1 MRLHRV
7 PVALAIV
14 LAAASAVLA
23 DEPSRPGALLDVP
36 FVAQTAALCGG
47 ASVAMVQRFW
57 GAREVSA
64 EDFASLVDVRENGI
78 PASRLANAVQRQGW
92 QAFALN
98 GTPDLIRHH
107 VESGRP
113 IIALLQDG
121 PSRRHY
127 VVVVS
132 WSADRVLYHD
142 PASLPFRT
150 ISPGAFDRLWA
161 PTSRWMLLL
170 LPPQGRAPHG
180 TTTEA
185 DVPDSAAPLVEL
197 AGAQLLQHR
206 YTEAIATATE
216 ATRRAPDSA
225 MAWRVLATGLFLA
238 DRPEPALAAWNEAG
252 DLRLD
257 AVKIDG
263 LRRTRYGAVEQM
275 VGLSPGTQLT
285 TAEMRLARRRLEDM
299 PALSASR
306 LEYVP
311 TGGGLT
317 EVRASVLERPTIPD
331 DRLSLAVLGARAAI
345 DREVEWTLASPSRNG
360 ETITASWRWWESR
373 PRVALSA
380 RIPVSGWANGV
391 VGLAAEVEHQEY
403 GDDGGVLVSRRRSA
417 RASFEQ
423 WALPNL
429 RWDVSAGVER
439 WLDAG
444 TFATV
449 GAGVEQ
455 RAFDDRVALGLNA
468 RFWPGGGGFS
478 SLSTGVRWRSSDDL
492 VTNLVLVEANAALVS
507 DRAPQDLWPGA
518 GTGNGRSMLLRAHP
532 LLDAGIV
539 RSEAFGRQIVQ
550 TSAEWRHRL
559 PSPVL
564 LRSPKLQLAGFV
576 DAARAWKGPAT
587 RDRVLVDVGAGLRVS
602 LLGQGG
608 VRIDYGHGLT
618 DGANAA
624 SVGVELPWPR
634 LSN

>member
-14 LAAASAVLA
+14 LSAASAARA

-36 FVAQTAALCGG
+36 FVAQTEALCGG

-64 EDFASLVDVRENGI
+64 DDFASLVDVREKGI
-78 PASRLANAVQRQGW
+78 PASRLANAVHRQGW

-113 IIALLQDG
+113 IIALLQVG
-121 PSRRHY
+121 TNRRHY

-150 ISPGAFDRLWA
+150 ISPAAFDRLWA

-170 LPPQGRAPHG
+170 LPPQGWTSPE

-185 DVPDSAAPLVEL
+185 AVPESAAPLVEL

-263 LRRTRYGAVEQM
+263 LRRTRYGAVEQV

-285 TAEMRLARRRLEDM
+285 TAEMRLAKRRLEDM

-317 EVRASVLERPTIPD
+317 EVRASVLERPAIPD

-391 VGLAAEVEHQEY
+391 VGLAADIEHQEY
-403 GDDGGVLVSRRRSA
+403 GGDGGVLTSRRRSA

-429 RWDVSAGVER
+429 RWGVSAGVER

-449 GAGVEQ
+449 GADVEQ
-455 RAFDDRVALGLNA
+455 RALDDRVALGLNA
-468 RFWPGGGGFS
+468 RFWPGSGGFS
-478 SLSTGVRWRSSDDL
+478 SLSTGARWRSSDDL
-492 VTNLVLVEANAALVS
+492 LANLLLVEANAALVS
-507 DRAPQDLWPGA
+507 DRAPEDLWPGA
-518 GTGNGRSMLLRAHP
+518 GTGNGRSLLLRAHP

>member
-1 MRLHRV
+1 MRLARV
-7 PVALAIV
+7 QVALAIV
-14 LAAASAVLA
+14 LAAASAVRA

-36 FVAQTAALCGG
+36 FVAQTEALCGG
-47 ASVAMVQRFW
+47 ASVAMVQRYW

-64 EDFASLVDVRENGI
+64 ADFASLVDARQDGI
-78 PASRLANAVQRQGW
+78 PATRLTDAVQRQGW

-107 VESGRP
+107 VDRGRP
-113 IIALLQDG
+113 IIALLQVG
-121 PSRRHY
+121 PNQRHY

-150 ISPGAFDRLWA
+150 LSPAAFDMLWA

-170 LPPQGRAPHG
+170 LPPQEPKTHEP
-180 TTTEA
+180 TTEA
-185 DVPDSAAPLVEL
+185 AVPESASALIEL
-197 AGAQLLQHR
+197 AGDQLLQHR

-216 ATRRAPDSA
+216 ATRRAPESA
-225 MAWRVLATGLFLA
+225 TAWRVLATGLFLA

-285 TAEMRLARRRLEDM
+285 TAEMRLARRRLEDV

-317 EVRASVLERPTIPD
+317 DVRASVLERPTIPD

-380 RIPVSGWANGV
+380 RIPVTGWVNGV

-403 GDDGGVLVSRRRSA
+403 GDDGDVLVSRRRSA

-455 RAFDDRVALGLNA
+455 RAFDDRVALG
-468 RFWPGGGGFS
+468 S
-478 SLSTGVRWRSSDDL
+478 
-492 VTNLVLVEANAALVS
+492 E
-507 DRAPQDLWPGA
+507 RA
-518 GTGNGRSMLLRAHP
+518 
-532 LLDAGIV
+532 V
-539 RSEAFGRQIVQ
+539 
-550 TSAEWRHRL
+550 
-559 PSPVL
+559 
-564 LRSPKLQLAGFV
+564 LAGQ
-576 DAARAWKGPAT
+576 R
-587 RDRVLVDVGAGLRVS
+587 RVLVALDRYALAVIKRPGEQSAAGRGQRRAGQRSRAGGSVAGRGDRGTGAACCCARIHCSTTASCGPRPSAGRSCRHRPSGDTHCLRF
-602 LLGQGG
+602 GCCN
-608 VRIDYGHGLT
+608 R
-618 DGANAA
+618 
-624 SVGVELPWPR
+624 
-634 LSN
+634 

>member
-1 MRLHRV
+1 
-7 PVALAIV
+7 V
-14 LAAASAVLA
+14 LAAASAVWA
-23 DEPSRPGALLDVP
+23 DEPSRPGELLDVP
-36 FVAQTAALCGG
+36 FVAQTEALCGG
-47 ASVAMVQRFW
+47 ASVAMVQRYW
-57 GAREVSA
+57 GARQVSA
-64 EDFASLVDVRENGI
+64 ADFASLVDPRQDGI
-78 PASRLANAVQRQGW
+78 PAARLADAVQRQGW
-92 QAFALN
+92 QAFALT

-113 IIALLQDG
+113 IIALLQVG
-121 PSRRHY
+121 PNQRHY

-132 WSADRVLYHD
+132 WGADRVLYHD

-150 ISPGAFDRLWA
+150 ISPARFDRLWA

-170 LPPQGRAPHG
+170 LPPQQQTTHEP
-180 TTTEA
+180 TTEA
-185 DVPDSAAPLVEL
+185 AVPEPASALIEL
-197 AGAQLLQHR
+197 AGDQLLRHR

-216 ATRRAPDSA
+216 ATRRAPESA
-225 MAWRVLATGLFLA
+225 IAWRVLATGLFLA

-275 VGLSPGTQLT
+275 VDLSPGTQLT
-285 TAEMRLARRRLEDM
+285 TAEMRLARRRLEDV
-299 PALSASR
+299 PALAASR

-317 EVRASVLERPTIPD
+317 NVRASVLERPTIPA

-380 RIPVSGWANGV
+380 RIPVTGWANGV

-403 GDDGGVLVSRRRSA
+403 GGNGGVLVSRRRSA

-468 RFWPGGGGFS
+468 QLWPGSGGFS
-478 SLSTGVRWRSSDDL
+478 SLSTAVRWRSSNTS
-492 VTNLVLVEANAALVS
+492 VSNLLLVEANAALAS
-507 DRAPQDLWPGA
+507 DRAQEDLWQGA
-518 GTGNGRSMLLRAHP
+518 GTGTGRSTLLRAHP
-532 LLDAGIV
+532 LLDDGIV
-539 RSEAFGRQIVQ
+539 RSEAFGRQSVQ
-550 TSAEWRHRL
+550 TSAEWRHAL
-559 PSPVL
+559 PSPVVL
-564 LRSPKLQLAGFV
+564 QSLKLQLAGFV

-587 RDRVLVDVGAGLRVS
+587 RDRVLVDIGAGLRVG

-608 VRIDYGHGLT
+608 VRVDYGHGLT
-618 DGANAA
+618 DGANAV
-624 SVGVELPWPR
+624 SVGLELPWPR
-634 LSN
+634 LGH

>member
-1 MRLHRV
+1 MPLAPVRV
-7 PVALAIV
+7 VLAIV
-14 LAAASAVLA
+14 LAAASAARA

-36 FVAQTAALCGG
+36 FVAQTEALCGG
-47 ASVAMVQRFW
+47 ASVAMVQRYW

-64 EDFASLVDVRENGI
+64 ADFASLVDSRLNGI
-78 PASRLANAVQRQGW
+78 PASRLADAVQRQGW
-92 QAFALN
+92 QAFASN
-98 GTPDLIRHH
+98 GTPDFVRHH

-113 IIALLQDG
+113 IIALLQVG
-121 PSRRHY
+121 PNQRHY
-127 VVVVS
+127 VVIVS

-150 ISPGAFDRLWA
+150 LSPAAFDRLWA

-170 LPPQGRAPHG
+170 LPPRERTTHEP
-180 TTTEA
+180 TTEA
-185 DVPDSAAPLVEL
+185 SAPEPVSALIEL
-197 AGAQLLQHR
+197 AGDQLLQQR

-216 ATRRAPDSA
+216 ATRRAPESA
-225 MAWRVLATGLFLA
+225 SAWRVLATALFLA

-257 AVKIDG
+257 AVRIDG
-263 LRRTRYGAVEQM
+263 LRRTRYGAVEQI

-285 TAEMRLARRRLEDM
+285 TAEMRLARRRLEDL
-299 PALSASR
+299 PALSTSR

-317 EVRASVLERPTIPD
+317 EVRASVRERQTVPD

-345 DREVEWTLASPSRNG
+345 DREIAWTLASPSRNG
-360 ETITASWRWWESR
+360 ETITASWRWRESR

-380 RIPVSGWANGV
+380 RIPVTGWANGI

-403 GDDGGVLVSRRRSA
+403 GDDRDVLVSRRRSA

-449 GAGVEQ
+449 GAGLEQ
-455 RAFDDRVALGLNA
+455 RALDDRVALALNV
-468 RFWPGGGGFS
+468 RVWPGNGGFS
-478 SLSTGVRWRSSDDL
+478 SLSTGMRWRSSNDP
-492 VTNLVLVEANAALVS
+492 VNNLLLVEANGVLAS
-507 DRAPQDLWPGA
+507 DRAPEDVWQGA
-518 GTGNGRSMLLRAHP
+518 GAGGRRSLLLRAHP
-532 LLDAGIV
+532 LLDDGIV
-539 RSEAFGRQIVQ
+539 RTEAFGRQIVQ
-550 TSAEWRHRL
+550 TSAEWRHAL
-559 PSPVL
+559 PSVRKMQSL
-564 LRSPKLQLAGFV
+564 KLQLAGFV

-587 RDRVLVDVGAGLRVS
+587 RDRVLVDVGAGLRVG
-602 LLGQGG
+602 LPGKGG

-618 DGANAA
+618 DGANAV
-624 SVGVELPWPR
+624 SMGIELPWPR
-634 LSN
+634 LRN

>member
-1 MRLHRV
+1 MRFARLR
-7 PVALAIV
+7 VALAIV
-14 LAAASAVLA
+14 LAAASAAWA

-36 FVAQTAALCGG
+36 FVAQTEALCGG
-47 ASVAMVQRFW
+47 ASVAMVQRYW

-64 EDFASLVDVRENGI
+64 ADFASLVDSRLNGI
-78 PASRLANAVQRQGW
+78 PASRLTDAVQRQGW
-92 QAFALN
+92 QALALD

-113 IIALLQDG
+113 IIVMLQVG
-121 PSRRHY
+121 PNQRHY

-132 WSADRVLYHD
+132 WSAERVLYHD

-150 ISPGAFDRLWA
+150 LSPAAFDRLWA

-170 LPPQGRAPHG
+170 LPSRERTTHEP
-180 TTTEA
+180 TTEA
-185 DVPDSAAPLVEL
+185 AVPESVSALIEL
-197 AGAQLLQHR
+197 AGDQLLQHR
-206 YTEAIATATE
+206 YAEAIATATE
-216 ATRRAPDSA
+216 ATRRAPESA
-225 MAWRVLATGLFLA
+225 SAWRVLATGLFLA

-257 AVKIDG
+257 AVRIDG
-263 LRRTRYGAVEQM
+263 LRRTRYGAVEQV
-275 VGLSPGTQLT
+275 VGLSQGMQLT
-285 TAEMRLARRRLEDM
+285 TPEMRLARRRLEDL

-317 EVRASVLERPTIPD
+317 EVRASVRERPTVPD

-345 DREVEWTLASPSRNG
+345 DREIQWTLASPSRNG
-360 ETITASWRWWESR
+360 ETITASWRWRESR

-380 RIPVSGWANGV
+380 RIPITGWANGV

-403 GDDGGVLVSRRRSA
+403 GGDGDVLVSRRRSA

-429 RWDVSAGVER
+429 RWDVSAGLEH

-449 GAGVEQ
+449 GAGLEQ
-455 RAFDDRVALGLNA
+455 RAFDDRVALALDA
-468 RFWPGGGGFS
+468 QFWPGNGGFS
-478 SLSTGVRWRSSDDL
+478 SLSTGMRWRSSNDA
-492 VTNLVLVEANAALVS
+492 VNNLLLVEANGALVS
-507 DRAPQDLWPGA
+507 DGAPEDLWHGA
-518 GTGNGRSMLLRAHP
+518 GTGGRRSLLLRAHR
-532 LLDAGIV
+532 LLDDGVV
-539 RSEAFGRQIVQ
+539 RTEAFGRQIVQ
-550 TSAEWRHRL
+550 TSAEWRHAL
-559 PSPVL
+559 PS
-564 LRSPKLQLAGFV
+564 LRRMPSLKLQLAGFV

-587 RDRVLVDVGAGLRVS
+587 RDRVLVDVGAGLRVG
-602 LLGQGG
+602 LLGKGG

-618 DGANAA
+618 DCANAV
-624 SVGVELPWPR
+624 SMGIELPWPR
-634 LSN
+634 LGN

>member
-14 LAAASAVLA
+14 LAAASAVRA
-23 DEPSRPGALLDVP
+23 DEPSRPAALLDVP
-36 FVAQTAALCGG
+36 FVAQTEALCGG

-64 EDFASLVDVRENGI
+64 DDFASLVDVREKGI
-78 PASRLANAVQRQGW
+78 PASRLVNAVQRQGW
-92 QAFALN
+92 QAFALD

-113 IIALLQDG
+113 IIALLQVG
-121 PSRRHY
+121 PGQRHF

-150 ISPGAFDRLWA
+150 LSPAAFDSLWA

-170 LPPQGRAPHG
+170 LPPQGRTPTEA
-180 TTTEA
+180 TTEA
-185 DVPDSAAPLVEL
+185 EVPKSAAPLVEL

-285 TAEMRLARRRLEDM
+285 TAQMRLARRRLEDM
-299 PALSASR
+299 PALSGSR

-331 DRLSLAVLGARAAI
+331 DRLSLAVLGVRAAI

-380 RIPVSGWANGV
+380 RIPVSGWVNGV

-468 RFWPGGGGFS
+468 RFWPGNGGFS
-478 SLSTGVRWRSSDDL
+478 LLSTAVRWRSSDDT
-492 VTNLVLVEANAALVS
+492 VTNLLLVEANAALVS
-507 DRAPQDLWPGA
+507 DRAPEDLWPGA
-518 GTGNGRSMLLRAHP
+518 GTGNGRSLLLRAHP
-532 LLDAGIV
+532 MLDAGIV

-587 RDRVLVDVGAGLRVS
+587 RDRVLVDVGAGLRVG

-608 VRIDYGHGLT
+608 VTIDYGHGLT
-618 DGANAA
+618 DGANAV

>member
-1 MRLHRV
+1 MRLARV
-7 PVALAIV
+7 QIALAIV
-14 LAAASAVLA
+14 LAAAPAVRA
-23 DEPSRPGALLDVP
+23 DELSRPGALLDVP
-36 FVAQTAALCGG
+36 FVAQTEALCGG
-47 ASVAMVQRFW
+47 ASVAMVQRYW

-64 EDFASLVDVRENGI
+64 ADFASLVDARQHGI
-78 PASRLANAVQRQGW
+78 PAARLTDAVQRQGW
-92 QAFALN
+92 QAFASK
-98 GTPDLIRHH
+98 GTPDFIRHH
-107 VESGRP
+107 VERGRP
-113 IIALLQDG
+113 IIALLQVG
-121 PSRRHY
+121 PNQRHY

-132 WSADRVLYHD
+132 WSAGRVLYHN

-150 ISPGAFDRLWA
+150 ISPAAFDRLWA

-170 LPPQGRAPHG
+170 LPPKALNTHEP
-180 TTTEA
+180 TLEA
-185 DVPDSAAPLVEL
+185 AVPESVSALIEL
-197 AGAQLLQHR
+197 AGDQLLQHH
-206 YTEAIATATE
+206 YTEAIAAATE
-216 ATRRAPDSA
+216 ATRRAPESA
-225 MAWRVLATGLFLA
+225 TAWRVLATGLFLA
-238 DRPEPALAAWNEAG
+238 DRPAPALAAWNEAG

-285 TAEMRLARRRLEDM
+285 TAEMRLAQRRLEDV

-317 EVRASVLERPTIPD
+317 DVRASVLERPTIPD

-380 RIPVSGWANGV
+380 RIPVTGWVNGV

-403 GDDGGVLVSRRRSA
+403 GEDSGVLVSRRRSA

-429 RWDVSAGVER
+429 HWDVSAGVER

-444 TFATV
+444 TFTTV

-468 RFWPGGGGFS
+468 QFWPGTGGFS
-478 SLSTGVRWRSSDDL
+478 SLSTAVRWRSSNDS
-492 VTNLVLVEANAALVS
+492 VNNLVLVETNAALVS
-507 DRAPQDLWPGA
+507 DRAPEDLWPGA
-518 GTGNGRSMLLRAHP
+518 GTGNGRRVLLRAHP
-532 LLDAGIV
+532 LLDDGIV

-550 TSAEWRHRL
+550 TSAEWRHVL
-559 PSPVL
+559 PSPRAAATAETAACG
-564 LRSPKLQLAGFV
+564 LRRCRTRVARPGHAGPC
-576 DAARAWKGPAT
+576 ARRRGRRPSGGPA
-587 RDRVLVDVGAGLRVS
+587 RPGRRQNRLRARS
-602 LLGQGG
+602 
-608 VRIDYGHGLT
+608 D
-618 DGANAA
+618 
-624 SVGVELPWPR
+624 
-634 LSN
+634 